1 MQPRPLPESPSPDLR
16 SEWTAPEGLDAQALE
31 RLFEL
36 DPDGS
41 NKLVERVVEAYLK
54 SLDRLLPDLIQARAA
69 EIDLN
74 VVRHVSHTLKS
85 SSASLGALKAS
96 ALCAEVELM
105 ARNGETGGL
114 AAKLDDML
122 AELAQVKQALST
134 MRMPGPQ

>member
-1 MQPRPLPESPSPDLR
+1 MQPRPLPESSSPDR
-16 SEWTAPEGLDAQALE
+16 SSEWTVPEGLDAQALE

-41 NKLVERVVEAYLK
+41 NKLVERVIEAYLK
-54 SLDRLLPDLIQARAA
+54 SLDRLLPDLQLARTP